1 MSNYIEDIIQD
12 LSDPEAKKIFNQIYK
27 PTNKSSSSINPSP
40 MPIQPNSIR
49 ITKKKWR
56 PSHSVANH
64 NASTGKEE

>member
-49 ITKKKWR
+49 ITKKK
-56 PSHSVANH
+56 
-64 NASTGKEE
+64 